1 MKQSIKQ
8 LIAICGFALL
18 AACGNNNEST
28 SADASALQSKSASAP
43 TIQLAVDAYR
53 PDTTTAQAT
62 PMQERVANAAP
73 IATSISLGAPIA
85 SMAAQANKVH
95 EMGKPLQVS
104 FGRDVPKAQSAALT
118 QQVLNWQASATG
130 GKAAAISI
138 SSTGAKALRIG
149 LLVTKLPESA
159 TLRFYS
165 QGSAMAYVVSGKE
178 VRKVLAQNLDAGDS
192 SDAARTFWGPVID
205 GAEGTLEIA
214 LPAGVSTDGVEIAL
228 PQVSHFFMTANT
240 AASMSAST
248 NAMTNYSWPN
258 DGLSCQVDIQCAA
271 RPVVSDSVAMLYYQ
285 KNGAGYQCSGTLL
298 NNTANDALPYLL
310 TANHCISDQTVA
322 STLSTLWLYRS
333 ASCNA
338 TSGTYQQVSGG
349 ASLKYTAYNTDS
361 TLLLMNNAPP
371 AGTLFAGWD
380 ASPQALATALTGI
393 HHPKADAQRKSS
405 GTVTGYYTR
414 NATNP
419 NLFPY
424 STLANSTIIEITMT
438 NGITESGSSGSG
450 IFKNIGSTNP
460 QVVGQLYGA
469 DAPSCSSASVSNTQ
483 STVYGRFDYAFAAG
497 MSDWLSPGRKSVY
510 RFYKTSLGSHFYTND
525 GVERN
530 SIISSLP
537 EYSYEGIAF
546 YTYPTISGPA
556 GLSPIYRFFNT
567 NNGSHFYTINAS
579 ERDGVIANLPHYSY
593 EGIAWYAQTNG
604 TAGTVPLYR
613 FFHSVIGTHLYT
625 IDLAE
630 RDSIIRNLPLYKYE
644 GIAYYV
650 WLTQ

>member
-8 LIAICGFALL
+8 LISSCGFALL

-28 SADASALQSKSASAP
+28 SADASALQSKSASVP

-62 PMQERVANAAP
+62 PMQERVASAAP
-73 IATSISLGAPIA
+73 IATTISLGAPIA

-192 SDAARTFWGPVID
+192 SDAARTYWGPVID

-248 NAMTNYSWPN
+248 NAMTNYAWSN
-258 DGLSCQVDIQCAA
+258 DGLSCQVDIQCAPRSVA
-271 RPVVSDSVAMLYYQ
+271 SDSVAMLIYQ

-322 STLSTLWLYRS
+322 STLSTWWLYRS

-371 AGTLFAGWD
+371 AGTLFSGWN
-380 ASPQALATALTGI
+380 ASPQALNTTLTGI
-393 HHPKADAQRKSS
+393 HHPQADSQRKSVGS
-405 GTVTGYYTR
+405 VTGYYTR

-419 NLFPY
+419 NSFPY
-424 STLANSTIIEITMT
+424 STLANSTIVEITMT
-438 NGITESGSSGSG
+438 SGITESGSSGSG
-450 IFKNIGSTNP
+450 VFKNIDSTNP

-469 DAPSCSSASVSNTQ
+469 DAPTCSSASVSNTQ
-483 STVYGRFDYAFAAG
+483 STVYGRFDVAFNDG
-497 MSDWLSPGRKSVY
+497 ISNWLSPTFKPVFRFGDLDNGTYLWSIYASEKVNIQTNYPRKSYDGVAFYASNFAQTNLLPVY
-510 RFYKTSLGSHFYTND
+510 RFGNIKGGYFYTIYESEKNA
-525 GVERN
+525 VLANYSN
-530 SIISSLP
+530 SLFYEGIAWYARQTPAAGWSPLYRFGDQGKYFYTAYESEKNYIIENLSQR
-537 EYSYEGIAF
+537 YSYEGIAF
-546 YTYPTISGPA
+546 YIKQS
-556 GLSPIYRFFNT
+556 L
-567 NNGSHFYTINAS
+567 
-579 ERDGVIANLPHYSY
+579 
-593 EGIAWYAQTNG
+593 
-604 TAGTVPLYR
+604 
-613 FFHSVIGTHLYT
+613 
-625 IDLAE
+625 
-630 RDSIIRNLPLYKYE
+630 
-644 GIAYYV
+644 
-650 WLTQ
+650 